1 MNMSDYELSDEQR
14 MIRASVRA
22 IAEKHFKPKAAEVD
36 RTRRPPV
43 EHVKTLAEAGF
54 CGVFIP
60 QEYGGPGL
68 GLMDIVIIIEEI
80 SRCCANTAIVY
91 GCTDGATPRAI
102 LHLGTEEQKKRY
114 LPKIAKGELLCGWG
128 MSEPNAGSD
137 IGNIQTKA
145 VRDGD
150 SYVINGSKLWCSGAQ
165 VSDLFLVLVRLD
177 PAPGLRGIG
186 AILVE
191 RGTPGFSVGKHLDLI
206 GFRGTGMAE
215 LVFDNVRVPAENLL
229 LPAGKMSQLLSVFNA
244 DRIATNPPICLG
256 IAQAAFE
263 AAVAYTKERV
273 QYGKPIAQMQGV
285 QWKLA
290 DMAIDLEAARALL
303 YRAAARVEAGKGSA
317 VDASITKV
325 HINEMSRRV
334 TDTAMQLFGAYG
346 LSEEFP
352 MERMF
357 RDVRG
362 MSVGYGTT
370 EIHRNLIGGEIL
382 AGRYTA

>member
-1 MNMSDYELSDEQR
+1 MSEHELTQEQR
-14 MIRASVRA
+14 LIRESVRA

-43 EHVKTLAEAGF
+43 EHIKTLAEAGF
-54 CGVFIP
+54 VGVFIP
-60 QEYGGPGL
+60 EEYGGPGRNL
-68 GLMDIVIIIEEI
+68 LDLVIVVEEVA
-80 SRCCANTAIVY
+80 RCCANTAILV

-102 LHLGTEEQKKRY
+102 LHLGSAEQKKKY
-114 LPKIAKGELLCGWG
+114 LPRIAKGELLCAWG
-128 MSEPNAGSD
+128 MSEANAGSD
-137 IGNIQTKA
+137 IGNIQCKA
-145 VRDGD
+145 VKDGD
-150 SYVINGSKLWCSGAQ
+150 HYVINGAKLWCSGAQ
-165 VSDLFLVLVRLD
+165 ASDMFLVLVRLD
-177 PAPGLRGIG
+177 PAPGLRGVG

-191 RGTPGFSVGKHLDLI
+191 RGTPGFSIGKHLDLI

-215 LVFDNVRVPAENLL
+215 LVFEDCRVPAQNLM
-229 LPAGKMSQLLSVFNA
+229 LPAGQMGKLLQVFNS

-263 AAVAYTKERV
+263 AAVAYSKQRV
-273 QYGKPIAQMQGV
+273 QFRKPIAEQQGM

-303 YRAAARVEAGKGSA
+303 YRAAARVDAGKGSV

-325 HINEMSRRV
+325 YANEMSRRV
-334 TDTAMQLFGAYG
+334 TDTAMQLHGAFG
-346 LSEEFP
+346 LSGEFQ

-370 EIHRNLIGGEIL
+370 EIHRNLIAREIL
-382 AGRYTA
+382 DGRYSA